1 MKCGLRNNL
10 EATAKSIKTGELM
23 DHTLNSTANLGSVL
37 DMDSLQELGL
47 NPKSKVKLFT
57 KAMHIIPAKE

>member
-37 DMDSLQELGL
+37 DMDSLQEFEQSKIVH
-47 NPKSKVKLFT
+47 KSNAYYSRKR
-57 KAMHIIPAKE
+57 IIF